1 HLNFKKISYT
11 AMKLFLKMLCA
22 SFILIWNL
30 TNLPTQELMGKR
42 WLHYS
47 SSMCVKRFESYM
59 VLIAQLKM
67 F

>member
-1 HLNFKKISYT
+1 EKISYT

-30 TNLPTQELMGKR
+30 TNLPIQELMGKR

-47 SSMCVKRFESYM
+47 LSMCVKRFKNYT